1 MSQEPQQDS
10 HSHELVEHRG
20 GCHCGQV
27 RYRVHAQARIRVSQC
42 NCSICAR
49 SGYLG
54 LIVPGSRF
62 ELLSGEEFLEDY
74 SFNSGTA
81 RHRFCRA
88 CGIKSFYIP
97 RSHPDGVNVN
107 ARCLDPDTVLEMTVE
122 SVDGQNWED
131 VYARSGNN
139 PYPNQED
146 ASG

>member
-1 MSQEPQQDS
+1 M
-10 HSHELVEHRG
+10 
-20 GCHCGQV
+20 
-27 RYRVHAQARIRVSQC
+27 SQC

-107 ARCLDPDTVLEMTVE
+107 ARCLDPGTVLEMAVK
-122 SVDGQNWED
+122 SVDGQLWEN
-131 VYARSGNN
+131 VYAESGIN
-139 PYPNQED
+139 PYPGQVK
-146 ASG
+146 SGA